1 MKVQSLGSSWYINGT
16 IELEQSWNLIQRQF
30 LWLYNITCLTLH
42 MIMGPNSLRC
52 TKNVSQHHPFYTP
65 LLVLFH
71 YTSGH
76 KFDGFRYLMVKNIDL

>member
-1 MKVQSLGSSWYINGT
+1 MKVQSLVSSWDINGT
-16 IELEQSWNLIQRQF
+16 IELEQSWNLIQQQF
-30 LWLYNITCLTLH
+30 LQLCNITCLTLH

-71 YTSGH
+71 YRCGH
-76 KFDGFRYLMVKNIDL
+76 KVDGSRHSMV